1 MKSRLLTSAT
11 IGLITIFIA
20 CKKKEVPKPSAPPQA
35 SRQEQTLDSMY
46 LYAKEIYYWN
56 YKLPSFED
64 FNPRQYNVSSTDLD
78 NYNNELLAIAK
89 YSAPFEYSAGAT
101 SPKFSN
107 ISDKTKKNPTAYVS
121 PKMSVDLEGNG
132 SDVGIRYGLYG
143 STSNYIIYVTAV
155 FENSPADKLGLK
167 RGDVIKKINGTSYG
181 TNYNA
186 EVEPLNTALNGS
198 SITLEGVKA
207 DGITTFSQTITK
219 GVFKSNPIFKVKVFD
234 TGSKK
239 IGYLA
244 YARFS
249 NASNSV
255 AALNDAFTTFSN
267 AGVNDLIIDLRYNGG
282 GYVSTAQ
289 HLINLIAPSTVSG
302 VMFAEYFN
310 ATMQAGQAKIMR
322 NQPTLD
328 GNGKVRYNSSGEII
342 TYADVNYTVAGN
354 TYSFSKQGSL
364 NQVSNIVFIVSGSTA
379 SASELVINSLKPHVN
394 VKLVGKT
401 TYGKPIGFFP
411 ITLENRYDVYF
422 SLFETKNSAGQG
434 GYYSGMTPDYDLS
447 EVPTGTIMY
456 DFGNANDNY
465 TKKALD
471 ILAPGAVVNNPT
483 GYKSNSGLALQRNQ
497 VPTAQIIQ
505 ADFLEKDFKGMI
517 ENRLKLK

>member
-1 MKSRLLTSAT
+1 
-11 IGLITIFIA
+11 
-20 CKKKEVPKPSAPPQA
+20 
-35 SRQEQTLDSMY
+35 
-46 LYAKEIYYWN
+46 
-56 YKLPSFED
+56 
-64 FNPRQYNVSSTDLD
+64 
-78 NYNNELLAIAK
+78 
-89 YSAPFEYSAGAT
+89 
-101 SPKFSN
+101 
-107 ISDKTKKNPTAYVS
+107 
-121 PKMSVDLEGNG
+121 
-132 SDVGIRYGLYG
+132 
-143 STSNYIIYVTAV
+143 
-155 FENSPADKLGLK
+155 
-167 RGDVIKKINGTSYG
+167 
-181 TNYNA
+181 
-186 EVEPLNTALNGS
+186 
-198 SITLEGVKA
+198 
-207 DGITTFSQTITK
+207 
-219 GVFKSNPIFKVKVFD
+219 
-234 TGSKK
+234 
-239 IGYLA
+239 
-244 YARFS
+244 
-249 NASNSV
+249 
-255 AALNDAFTTFSN
+255 
-267 AGVNDLIIDLRYNGG
+267 
-282 GYVSTAQ
+282 
-289 HLINLIAPSTVSG
+289 
-302 VMFAEYFN
+302 
-310 ATMQAGQAKIMR
+310 
-322 NQPTLD
+322 
-328 GNGKVRYNSSGEII
+328 VRYNSSGEII